1 MNYVIL
7 RDDDTSAVTPT
18 HVLESLYRPFLDRGL
33 PIQLSVIPNVN
44 TRATL
49 PDGRPEWYLPNDPS
63 GHPATL
69 PIGEHRELVSYLRSN
84 PGYGIVQH
92 GLEHTFQEF
101 LAADED
107 RARRSLSQ
115 GADLLAAAGLGRPSA
130 FVAPQDRISPPA
142 MRVLAERFRVVST
155 CWFEPRQVAAS
166 WWPAY
171 WQRRRWRGPTGTP
184 APAPCSRILARCSHT
199 PATPKRSST
208 RCDVRSAATASRWWS
223 RTGGSTTAASSTTR
237 RCSACCTTPLTGCRR
252 LAMSAS
258 SRSTMWHAA
267 WYRSTDAPHT
277 QHPTHDVTTP

>member
-171 WQRRRWRGPTGTP
+171 L
-184 APAPCSRILARCSHT
+184 AKKALARPHWHAGSCAMLSHPGSLLT
-199 PATPKRSST
+199 HTSDPQAQFDTLRRQIRSHHLTVVVTHWWEYYRREQYDPAMLGLLHDTA
-208 RCDVRSAATASRWWS
+208 DWLSAARNVRVVSFDDVAR
-223 RTGGSTTAASSTTR
+223 GVV
-237 RCSACCTTPLTGCRR
+237 PL
-252 LAMSAS
+252 
-258 SRSTMWHAA
+258 H
-267 WYRSTDAPHT
+267 
-277 QHPTHDVTTP
+277 